1 MADDNKNNS
10 RENKADWKQWIPVVI
25 AVGPV
30 LGYGLAYV
38 YELGYFNF
46 YKIPTDFIVLNWTTV
61 LVAVAASL
69 AALYFLVW
77 VLAIL
82 ALIKPLKMNNLG
94 GKIFFIFIIFIVLL
108 FIAMKYLT
116 TAETEQVGIIFA
128 LFAAFIFLVPW
139 LNAQFEKQARIRNKN
154 QPVTGEEEA
163 IMANIRKVI
172 ASKYF
177 NYGFLTLGL
186 LVALFTFSY
195 LGGRSGGLDPQTVYV
210 PSSNP
215 QLVVL
220 KITGDNLI
228 CAPIINT
235 YTDKYGQNYYIL
247 SQEFYLLQTDEAD
260 LSIKAIGLG
269 YVQISSSP

>member
-1 MADDNKNNS
+1 MGDDIK
-10 RENKADWKQWIPVVI
+10 NKADWKQWIPVVI

-38 YELGYFNF
+38 YELGYFTF
-46 YKIPTDFIVLNWTTV
+46 YKIPTDFIVLSWTTI

-69 AALYFLVW
+69 AALFFVIW
-77 VLAIL
+77 VVALMVVIRPLKLNPTNEKIIYIVIAFIILFFL
-82 ALIKPLKMNNLG
+82 AL
-94 GKIFFIFIIFIVLL
+94 
-108 FIAMKYLT
+108 KYLT
-116 TAETEQVGIIFA
+116 NGEIEQTSIIFVI
-128 LFAAFIFLVPW
+128 LVAAVFLVPW
-139 LNAQFEKQARIRNKN
+139 LIRKSGKKAINPIKQ
-154 QPVTGEEEA
+154 QPLTKEEEA
-163 IMANIRKVI
+163 MMTNIRKI
-172 ASKYF
+172 IESKYF
-177 NYGFLTLGL
+177 KYGLVTISVLVL
-186 LVALFTFSY
+186 LFFFSY
-195 LGGRSGGLDPQTVYV
+195 LDGRSVGLDQQTVYV

-269 YVQISSSP
+269 YVQMSPSP